1 MCKLPQGCFFVSL
14 PLFSVP
20 RPPSM
25 SGCAGSRYAAPCP
38 LPCHASL
45 PPLGAPC
52 YQKKNRRAI
61 TSGGGSHVALTVTLP
76 LRKPCCYLLP
86 FTKPLYGKPHS
97 IHVRGTVRQPCLLPA
112 LHQHCPLAGF
122 FRNIGIALFTREV
135 TAAGFVGHFVGI
147 EEGFDGL
154 AVDGEVDVLPDLSG
168 RFRHL

>member
-76 LRKPCCYLLP
+76 LRKHCCYLLP
-86 FTKPLYGKPHS
+86 FTKPLHGKPHS
-97 IHVRGTVRQPCLLPA
+97 IHVRGTVRQPCPTSSTLPA
-112 LHQHCPLAGF
+112 LSTCWLLPQYRHCSFHARSNRRRFCTALCWHQ
-122 FRNIGIALFTREV
+122 
-135 TAAGFVGHFVGI
+135 
-147 EEGFDGL
+147 
-154 AVDGEVDVLPDLSG
+154 G
-168 RFRHL
+168 RF